1 MDLRKVRIQLTVIY
15 TMLSALSI
23 GLIAFYAVDAG
34 RERLLR
40 SAERDIV
47 QQHTSVL
54 LALNAGEA
62 DFDDDS
68 WVVSLADGSSRP
80 LYDDT
85 RVEPPLRTLA
95 QRAGGSTEVELQQ
108 FSYDDHRYLAAT
120 KKLSP
125 DEENEQYLITA
136 INIDSYY
143 DEANSLRTRIWLAAV
158 GLTALCGGV
167 GYLFAKRSLEPA
179 RRAMSQQ
186 RDFIADA
193 AHEMRTPLAIIRASA
208 SHALSR
214 PRDNR
219 EYQRSLSEIL
229 SATERASS
237 GVGELLELARL
248 DAGQAQ
254 PRRAPLCLDLLVEE
268 VASAV
273 RVEGVEIEAA
283 PGDALIVDADYA
295 LMQQVVENLTRNA
308 AARATKV
315 SLSTERFATWAVI
328 DVTDNGPG
336 FDDEVLPH
344 VFDRFR
350 RGDGRGSS
358 GLGMAIAKG
367 IVLAHEGS
375 IAATNRPDGG
385 ASVRILLPIARG

>member
-1 MDLRKVRIQLTVIY
+1 MDLRKVRIQLTAIY
-15 TMLSALSI
+15 TVLSALSI
-23 GLIAFYAVDAG
+23 GIIALYAVNAG
-34 RERLLR
+34 RDRLLR
-40 SAERDIV
+40 SAERDVV

-54 LALNAGEA
+54 LALNAGET
-62 DFDDDS
+62 DFDDDA
-68 WVVSLADGSSRP
+68 WVVSLTDGSSRP
-80 LYDDT
+80 LADSS
-85 RVEPPLRTLA
+85 VEPPLRTLA
-95 QRAGGSTEVELQQ
+95 QRAGGASDVELEQ
-108 FSYDDHRYLAAT
+108 FTYDNQRYLAAT
-120 KKLSP
+120 KKLSA
-125 DEENEQYLITA
+125 DEANKQYLITA
-136 INIDSYY
+136 VNIDSYY

-179 RRAMSQQ
+179 HRAMSQQ

-214 PRDNR
+214 PRDER
-219 EYQRSLSEIL
+219 EYQQSLSEIL
-229 SATERASS
+229 AATERASS

-254 PRRAPLCLDLLVEE
+254 PRRAPLRLDLLVEE

-315 SLSTERFATWAVI
+315 SLSTERFSTWAVI
-328 DVTDNGPG
+328 NVVDNGPG
-336 FDDEVLPH
+336 FDDAVLPH

-375 IAATNRPDGG
+375 IAATNQPDGG
-385 ASVRILLPIARG
+385 ASVRILLPIAKS

>member
-1 MDLRKVRIQLTVIY
+1 MDLRKVRIQLTAIY
-15 TMLSALSI
+15 TLLSALSI
-23 GLIAFYAVDAG
+23 GVIALYAVNAG
-34 RERLLR
+34 RDRLLR
-40 SAERDIV
+40 SAERDVV

-54 LALNAGEA
+54 LALNGGEI
-62 DFDDDS
+62 DFDEDA
-68 WVVSLADGSSRP
+68 WVVNLVDGSSRP
-80 LYDDT
+80 LSDDT
-85 RVEPPLRTLA
+85 SIEPPLRTLA
-95 QRAGGSTEVELQQ
+95 QRVGGSNDLELQQ
-108 FSYDDHRYLAAT
+108 FSYDEHRFLAAT
-120 KKLSP
+120 KKLGD
-125 DEENEQYLITA
+125 DEESKQYLIT
-136 INIDSYY
+136 ITNIDGYY
-143 DEANSLRTRIWLAAV
+143 SEADSLRTRIWLAAF

-219 EYQRSLSEIL
+219 EYQQSLAEIL
-229 SATERASS
+229 AATERASS

-254 PRRAPLCLDLLVEE
+254 PRRAPLRLDLLVEE
-268 VASAV
+268 VASGV
-273 RVEGVEIEAA
+273 RVDGVEIEAA
-283 PGDALIVDADYA
+283 PGETLIVDADYA

-315 SLSTERFATWAVI
+315 NLTTERFATWAVI
-328 DVTDNGPG
+328 NVTDNGPG
-336 FDDEVLPH
+336 FDPDLLPH

-367 IVLAHEGS
+367 IVLAHEGR
-375 IAATNRPDGG
+375 IDAMNQPEGG
-385 ASVRILLPIARG
+385 ASVRILLPIAHP

>member
-1 MDLRKVRIQLTVIY
+1 M
-15 TMLSALSI
+15 
-23 GLIAFYAVDAG
+23 
-34 RERLLR
+34 E
-40 SAERDIV
+40 
-47 QQHTSVL
+47 QHTSVL
-54 LALNAGEA
+54 LALNAGET
-62 DFDDDS
+62 DFDEDA
-68 WVVSLADGSSRP
+68 WVVSLDDGSSRP
-80 LYDDT
+80 LSDDT
-85 RVEPPLRTLA
+85 NVEPPLRTLA
-95 QRAGGSTEVELQQ
+95 QRAGGSGDVELQE
-108 FSYDDHRYLAAT
+108 FTYDDHRYVAAT
-120 KKLSP
+120 KKLSAN
-125 DEENEQYLITA
+125 EENKQYLITA
-136 INIDSYY
+136 VNVDSYY
-143 DEANSLRTRIWLAAV
+143 DEANSLRTRIWLAAF

-179 RRAMSQQ
+179 RVAMSQQ

-214 PRDNR
+214 PRDES
-219 EYQRSLSEIL
+219 EYQQSLSEIL
-229 SATERASS
+229 AATERASS

-254 PRRAPLCLDLLVEE
+254 PRRAPLRLDLLVEE

-273 RVEGVEIEAA
+273 RVEGVEIDAA

-328 DVTDNGPG
+328 NVVDNGPG
-336 FDDEVLPH
+336 FDDAVLPH

-375 IAATNRPDGG
+375 IAATNQPDGG
-385 ASVRILLPIARG
+385 ASVRILLPIARS